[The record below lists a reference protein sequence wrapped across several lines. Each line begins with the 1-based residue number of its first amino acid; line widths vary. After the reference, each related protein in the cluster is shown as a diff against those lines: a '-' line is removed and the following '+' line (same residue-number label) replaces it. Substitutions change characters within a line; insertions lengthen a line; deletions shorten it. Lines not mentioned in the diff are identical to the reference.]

1 MAKTP
6 IDKLDTA
13 IMKILNDYGDEI
25 TKDLHE
31 VAVKVGNEGAKALRA
46 ESRNVFKSHGKS
58 KAYYKGWKATDE
70 STRLTT
76 DVVIHNKD
84 LPGLPHLLEFGHAK
98 KNGGRVAGRI
108 HISKIEREVTD
119 KFEKGIRARIT

>member
-1 MAKTP
+1 M
-6 IDKLDTA
+6 
-13 IMKILNDYGDEI
+13 
-25 TKDLHE
+25 
-31 VAVKVGNEGAKALRA
+31 
-46 ESRNVFKSHGKS
+46 
-58 KAYYKGWKATDE
+58 
-70 STRLTT
+70 TT

-108 HISKIEREVTD
+108 HISKIEREVAD